1 MKRWM
6 CSGAVLASLILVG
19 APGARGAEPPT
30 DPAPPAAADGAAPP
44 PAATAERA
52 GDGAVADADT
62 VLDQVVVTAQKRK
75 QSTQDIG
82 VPIAEVGGDALQAM
96 HIVQPVDLAKVALGL
111 TTLNATSDGTPLFLV
126 RGVGLDDFN
135 ANNSSAV
142 GTYIDEVYAAY
153 PEFLAG
159 QMFDV
164 ERVEVLE
171 GPQGTLY
178 GKNTEGGAISIFSRK
193 PTAGFEAY
201 ADLSY
206 GRWNTVEASGA
217 LSGALADRVNAR
229 LAATLTRQG
238 EGYQHDIDTG
248 QSYGRLERGALRSLF
263 DLRLSG
269 AASLLLNLHYG
280 FDHSTPS
287 SPSTPNIEAL
297 VPGNLGF
304 PTTGRLDSPAGGT
317 QVRVGGLHLYKDE
330 WTQGESATLNIK
342 FAGFSLTSITAFDN
356 LQSRSLDNYDGYAA
370 ADDNWAKNYAQQQ
383 WSEELRLT
391 SEAGNVT
398 DWVVGTNVSGNRF
411 SGRDNIDQ
419 TFVYGYSTAITT
431 AGQAV
436 TQENLN
442 QSQKSLGLF
451 AHTETH
457 LDRRWTVVGGLRWS
471 QDRTSF
477 DGVSLDQ
484 NGLVGYSLNG
494 FSGAIVPGTP
504 LASLAESHTEGNL
517 SYKLGLEA
525 KATETILLYTSLA
538 TSYKAGIFYGQP
550 AQVQGDWGY
559 ARPEHVKSIEA
570 GIKSR
575 FLGNSLQ
582 FNAALFHSDYR
593 DRQSLLAVWGG
604 PVGTLPI
611 VAAVGNVPRA
621 RIDGMEEE
629 VVWRPAKGLELRSS
643 ATYLDGHV
651 TEGLAQIRGLAIY
664 NTFGPGSPLPVTP
677 RWSGNAQ
684 AHFDR
689 AMGDDHHGYAQLRY
703 SIASG
708 THPELGDP
716 TVFGP
721 APSVDLRI
729 GLRSAEHGWD
739 LSLWG
744 SNILDNRHATYAF
757 SGSFGQQVTYY
768 QKPTAY
774 GIDLHYDF

>member
-1 MKRWM
+1 MKR
-6 CSGAVLASLILVG
+6 SAGAMALMGLLTCVAATAAKG
-19 APGARGAEPPT
+19 EEPPA
-30 DPAPPAAADGAAPP
+30 DAAPAAAAAED
-44 PAATAERA
+44 AA
-52 GDGAVADADT
+52 GDTA
-62 VLDQVVVTAQKRK
+62 LDRVVVTAQKRN

-82 VPIAEVGGDALQAM
+82 VSVTEIGGEALQAM
-96 HIVQPVDLAKVALGL
+96 HIAQPLDLAKVAPGL
-111 TTLNATSDGTPLFLV
+111 TTVNASSDGTPLFLV

-142 GTYIDEVYAAY
+142 GTYVDEVFASY

-164 ERVEVLE
+164 DRVEVLE

-193 PTAGFEAY
+193 PTADFEAY
-201 ADLSY
+201 TDLSY

-217 LSGALADRVNAR
+217 VSGPLAERVNAR
-229 LAATLTRQG
+229 LAATLTQQG
-238 EGYQHDIDTG
+238 EGYQQDIDTG
-248 QSYGRLERGALRSLF
+248 QVYGRLERGGVRTMF
-263 DLRLSG
+263 DLRLPG
-269 AASLLLNLHYG
+269 AATLLLNAHYA
-280 FDHSTPS
+280 FDHGTPV
-287 SPSTPNIEAL
+287 SPSTPDIEAL

-304 PTTGRLDSPAGGT
+304 PTNGLLNSPAGGT
-317 QVRVGGLHLYKDE
+317 LVRVGGLHLYKDE
-330 WTQGESATLNIK
+330 WTQGESATLNMS
-342 FAGFSLTSITAFDN
+342 FAGFRLTSITAFDN

-370 ADDNWAKNYAQQQ
+370 ADDNWSKNYAQQQ

-391 SEAGNVT
+391 SETGQFT
-398 DWVVGTNVSGNRF
+398 DWVVGTNLSGNRY
-411 SGRDNIDQ
+411 SGRDGIDQ
-419 TFVYGYSTAITT
+419 TFVYGYATAITT
-431 AGQAV
+431 GGAAL

-442 QSQKSLGLF
+442 QSQKSAGLF

-457 LDRRWTVVGGLRWS
+457 LDSRWTLVGGLRWS
-471 QDRTSF
+471 EDRTSF
-477 DGVSLDQ
+477 DGVSRDET
-484 NGLVGYSLNG
+484 GLIGYSLNG
-494 FSGAIVPGTP
+494 FTGPIVPGQA
-504 LASLAESHTEGNL
+504 LAALDESHTEGNV

-525 KATETILLYTSLA
+525 KATEKILLYASLA

-575 FLGNSLQ
+575 FLADSLQ

-604 PVGTLPI
+604 AVGTLPI

-621 RIDGMEEE
+621 RIDGLEEE
-629 VVWRPAKGLELRSS
+629 LVWRPTRGLELRSS
-643 ATYLDGHV
+643 ATYLDGRV
-651 TEGLAQIRGLAIY
+651 TEAISEIRGLAIY
-664 NTFGPGSPLPVTP
+664 NTFGPGSRLPLTP

-684 AHFDR
+684 AHYDR
-689 AMGDDHHGYAQLRY
+689 AVTEDRHAYAQLRY

-721 APSVDLRI
+721 APALDLRI
-729 GLRSAEHGWD
+729 GVRSAEHGWD
-739 LSLWG
+739 VSLWG
-744 SNILDNRHATYAF
+744 TNILDNRNLTYAF
-757 SGSFGQQVTYY
+757 AGSFGQQVSYY

-774 GIDLHYDF
+774 GIALHYDF